1 METSQR
7 ELDSTAQQE
16 HMRCPSCG
24 GLNRAGAD
32 WCGQCLR
39 RFTAPPAPVS
49 EAPAAEMI
57 PATEAP
63 TPQTSTPEAPPS
75 EAPPSEAQA
84 SIADPSM
91 SAYAAYI
98 DDDHAAAV
106 LEAAPGGLEE
116 IEVPAAKPPPP
127 ETVGTERGAFKVT
140 PTGIVWTC
148 KSCDTENP
156 LALQTCNVCGTQFA
170 NTLKE
175 EKPKTTERDPGTV
188 AMLSLFMPGAGHAY
202 MGMWGQ
208 AIARGIL
215 QVWVLFTA
223 MMGAIQRGGSNII
236 VIVFGLTSVVLW
248 ALAAHDAYREAT
260 HEPKAVILKGRAF
273 MYLVLGLL
281 VLLIV
286 LLMGAG
292 MKASG

>member
-1 METSQR
+1 METSQQ
-7 ELDSTAQQE
+7 ELDRTVPQDQ
-16 HMRCPSCG
+16 MRCPTCG

-49 EAPAAEMI
+49 EPAVEPAPA
-57 PATEAP
+57 PVEAP
-63 TPQTSTPEAPPS
+63 VMQAPVAQAPVPVAEPTPE
-75 EAPPSEAQA
+75 E
-84 SIADPSM
+84 I

-98 DDDHAAAV
+98 DDGRGATQMPMPV
-106 LEAAPGGLEE
+106 APQQTPT
-116 IEVPAAKPPPP
+116 EVAPAKTPPP
-127 ETVGTERGAFKVT
+127 EAVGTERGAFKVR
-140 PTGIVWTC
+140 PEGIVWTC

-156 LALQTCNVCGTQFA
+156 LALQACSVCGTQFA
-170 NTLKE
+170 NTLRDE
-175 EKPKTTERDPGTV
+175 PTERVERDPGTV
-188 AMLSLFMPGAGHAY
+188 AMFSLFMPGAGHAY

-215 QVWVLFTA
+215 QIWVLFTTL
-223 MMGAIQRGGSNII
+223 MGALQKGGSS
-236 VIVFGLTSVVLW
+236 VIVLVFGIASVALW
-248 ALAAHDAYREAT
+248 VLAAHDAYREAT

-281 VLLIV
+281 MLLIV

-292 MKASG
+292 LKAT

>member
-7 ELDSTAQQE
+7 ELDSTTQQE

-49 EAPAAEMI
+49 EAPPEEMI
-57 PATEAP
+57 APAVETPAPATAP
-63 TPQTSTPEAPPS
+63 VAEQAPV
-75 EAPPSEAQA
+75 
-84 SIADPSM
+84 ADPAP

-98 DDDHAAAV
+98 DDDQAAAV
-106 LEAAPGGLEE
+106 LEAVPGGFDGTEL
-116 IEVPAAKPPPP
+116 PAAKPPPP
-127 ETVGTERGAFKVT
+127 EMVGTERGAFKVR

-156 LALQTCNVCGTQFA
+156 LALQICSVCGTQFA

-188 AMLSLFMPGAGHAY
+188 AMYSLFMPGAGHAY

-223 MMGAIQRGGSNII
+223 MMGAIQKGGSNII
-236 VIVFGLTSVVLW
+236 VIVFGLASVVLW

>member
-1 METSQR
+1 M
-7 ELDSTAQQE
+7 
-16 HMRCPSCG
+16 
-24 GLNRAGAD
+24 
-32 WCGQCLR
+32 
-39 RFTAPPAPVS
+39 
-49 EAPAAEMI
+49 
-57 PATEAP
+57 
-63 TPQTSTPEAPPS
+63 
-75 EAPPSEAQA
+75 
-84 SIADPSM
+84 ADPPT

-98 DDDHAAAV
+98 DDHAAAV
-106 LEAAPGGLEE
+106 GDTNGIGET
-116 IEVPAAKPPPP
+116 EVPQTTPPPP

-156 LALQTCNVCGTQFA
+156 LALQMCSVCGTQFA
-170 NTLKE
+170 NTLKD
-175 EKPKTTERDPGTV
+175 EKPRITERDPGTV
-188 AMLSLFMPGAGHAY
+188 AMYSLFMPGAGHAY

-223 MMGAIQRGGSNII
+223 MMGAIQKGGSNII
-236 VIVFGLTSVVLW
+236 VIVFGLTSVALW

-260 HEPKAVILKGRAF
+260 HEPKAAILKGRAF